1 MKLGQVISAALI
13 GFLSYTPLSAQVQF
27 ILDLDPDTR
36 VYTVSML
43 PEVTWSPP
51 YNKTATAQITV
62 KAPTDLFEL
71 AEFKS
76 LTPDV
81 EWSMNARVNGPQEAP
96 NTDYLSFTLVTGGL
110 EPLTYEAGVPT
121 KLFCFKNATDC
132 TGQVSLINND
142 TDPFLPPNSRS
153 INVGN
158 SIAVHGARGEA
169 YTGNV
174 SDKAFE
180 CDYGLESINA
190 TPAVPASIEDFVNI
204 YPNPTQSVMNID
216 FSWDKSIG
224 KKQILIYDSI
234 GSLVQFSKEE
244 ITLGE
249 NNIRMDVSK
258 LTNGIYNVLIVEK
271 GDRITLGKIMKV
283 Q

>member
-96 NTDYLSFTLVTGGL
+96 KTDYLSFTLVTGGL

>member
-1 MKLGQVISAALI
+1 MKLGQVFSAALI
-13 GFLSYTPLSAQVQF
+13 GLLSYAPLSAQVQF

-43 PEVTWSPP
+43 PEVTWASP
-51 YNKTATAQITV
+51 YNKTATAQITM

-71 AEFKS
+71 AEFRS

-81 EWSMNARVNGPQEAP
+81 EWEMNARVNGPQEAP

-110 EPLTYEAGVPT
+110 EPLSYQAGVPT

-132 TGQVSLINND
+132 TGEVSLINND
-142 TDPFLPPNSRS
+142 NDPFLPPNSRS

-180 CDYGLESINA
+180 CDYGLENINA

-204 YPNPTQSVMNID
+204 YPNPTTSILNID

-224 KKQILIYDSI
+224 KKQILIYNNI
-234 GSLVQFSKEE
+234 GSLVQFTKEE
-244 ITLGE
+244 IRLGE
-249 NNIRMDVSK
+249 NNISMDVSN
-258 LTNGIYNVLIVEK
+258 LTNGIYNILIVEK
-271 GDRITLGKIMKV
+271 GDRLTLGKIMKV
-283 Q
+283 E

>member
-1 MKLGQVISAALI
+1 MKLGQIFSTALI
-13 GFLSYTPLSAQVQF
+13 GFLSYMPLNAQVQF
-27 ILDLDPDTR
+27 ILDLDPDTKI
-36 VYTVSML
+36 YTVSML
-43 PEVTWSPP
+43 PEVTWTHP
-51 YNKTATAQITV
+51 YNKTATAQITM

-71 AEFKS
+71 ADFMS

-96 NTDYLSFTLVTGGL
+96 NTDYLSFTLLTGGL
-110 EPLTYEAGVPT
+110 EPLAYEEGVPT

-132 TGQVSLINND
+132 TGEVSLINND

-174 SDKAFE
+174 SDKSFE

-204 YPNPTQSVMNID
+204 YPNPTTSMINID

-224 KKQILIYDSI
+224 KKQVLIYNSI
-234 GSLVQFSKEE
+234 GSLVQFTNEE

-249 NNIRMDVSK
+249 NNISMDVSK
-258 LTNGIYNVLIVEK
+258 LTNGIYNILIVEK
-271 GDRITLGKIMKV
+271 GDRLALGKIMKV
-283 Q
+283 E

>member
-1 MKLGQVISAALI
+1 MKLGQVFSAALI
-13 GFLSYTPLSAQVQF
+13 GLLSYAPLSAQVQF

-43 PEVTWSPP
+43 PEVTWASP
-51 YNKTATAQITV
+51 YNKTATAQITM

-71 AEFKS
+71 AEFRS

-81 EWSMNARVNGPQEAP
+81 EWEMNARVNGPQEAP

-110 EPLTYEAGVPT
+110 EPLSYQAGVPT

-132 TGQVSLINND
+132 TGEVSLINND
-142 TDPFLPPNSRS
+142 NDPFLPPNSRS

-180 CDYGLESINA
+180 CDYGLENINA

-204 YPNPTQSVMNID
+204 YPNPTTSILNID

-224 KKQILIYDSI
+224 KKQILIYNNI

-244 ITLGE
+244 IRLGE
-249 NNIRMDVSK
+249 NNISMDVSN
-258 LTNGIYNVLIVEK
+258 LTNGIYNILIVEK
-271 GDRITLGKIMKV
+271 GDRLTLGKIMKV
-283 Q
+283 E

>member
-13 GFLSYTPLSAQVQF
+13 GLLSYTPLSAQVQF

-43 PEVTWSPP
+43 PEVTWAPP
-51 YNKTATAQITV
+51 FNKTATAQITM
-62 KAPTDLFEL
+62 KAPTELFEL

-132 TGQVSLINND
+132 TGEVSLINND
-142 TDPFLPPNSRS
+142 SDPFLPPNSRS

-204 YPNPTQSVMNID
+204 YPNPTKSVMNID

-224 KKQILIYDSI
+224 KKQILIYNSI

-249 NNIRMDVSK
+249 NNISMDVSK

>member
-13 GFLSYTPLSAQVQF
+13 GLLSYTPLIAQVQF
-27 ILDLDPDTR
+27 ILDLDLDTR

-43 PEVTWSPP
+43 PEVTWAPP
-51 YNKTATAQITV
+51 YNNTATAQITM
-62 KAPTDLFEL
+62 KAPTGLFEL

-76 LTPDV
+76 LTPYV
-81 EWSMNARVNGPQEAP
+81 EWNMNARVNGPQEAS

-110 EPLTYEAGVPT
+110 EPLAYEAGVPT
-121 KLFCFKNATDC
+121 KLFCFTNAIDC
-132 TGQVSLINND
+132 TGEVSLINND

-180 CDYGLESINA
+180 CDYGLDNINA
-190 TPAVPASIEDFVNI
+190 TPAIPASIEAFVNI
-204 YPNPTQSVMNID
+204 YPNPTTSIVNID
-216 FSWDKSIG
+216 FSWDRSIG
-224 KKQILIYDSI
+224 EKQILIYNNV

-249 NNIRMDVSK
+249 NNISMDVSK
-258 LTNGIYNVLIVEK
+258 LTNGIYNILIVEK
-271 GDRITLGKIMKV
+271 GDRMSLGKIMKV
-283 Q
+283 N

>member
-13 GFLSYTPLSAQVQF
+13 GLLSYAPLSAQVQF

-43 PEVTWSPP
+43 PEVTWAPP
-51 YNKTATAQITV
+51 YNKTATAQITM
-62 KAPTDLFEL
+62 KAPADLFEL

-132 TGQVSLINND
+132 TGEVSLINND

-204 YPNPTQSVMNID
+204 YPNPTKSVMNID

-249 NNIRMDVSK
+249 NNISMDISK
-258 LTNGIYNVLIVEK
+258 LTNGIYNVLIVEE
-271 GDRITLGKIMKV
+271 GDKITLGKIMKV
-283 Q
+283 R